1 MAGLQGQFRHVALL
15 DTMACRFY
23 LKHREDHSDPEDRTM
38 AQNTA
43 QPLSL
48 AARKLQAEA
57 DAVLDQMFGYF
68 TREEAPRAVETRRAA

>member
-1 MAGLQGQFRHVALL
+1 
-15 DTMACRFY
+15 
-23 LKHREDHSDPEDRTM
+23 M
-38 AQNTA
+38 AQNNA

-68 TREEAPRAVETRRAA
+68 TREEAPRQALDAQRRAA

>member
-1 MAGLQGQFRHVALL
+1 
-15 DTMACRFY
+15 
-23 LKHREDHSDPEDRTM
+23 M

-48 AARKLQAEA
+48 SARKLQALA

-68 TREEAPRAVETRRAA
+68 TREEAPREVETRRAA